1 MCLALGFQLFLEIS
15 SRGRITYGNSS
26 VDPVNI
32 LDTNINY
39 LKMKVSL
46 KASLV
51 SVPNAL
57 FAKNSKIPTLERT
70 VTIPVFTFCLFFVL
84 LLD

>member
-26 VDPVNI
+26 VDPVHI

-39 LKMKVSL
+39 LKIKVSL
-46 KASLV
+46 KALLV

-57 FAKNSKIPTLERT
+57 FAKKQQNTNPRKNSHYSC
-70 VTIPVFTFCLFFVL
+70 V
-84 LLD
+84 